1 MGGKLMRRLAYAAL
15 AVMVLST
22 GCQAAFAGVAG

>member
-1 MGGKLMRRLAYAAL
+1 MGTNRRLGLLLAL

-22 GCQAAFAGVAG
+22 RKRTEPLAAK